1 MDALTRL
8 SIKRPLTMLMLIV
21 TMVIMGYQGYT
32 YLKLERFPNTDMPM
46 VSISVTYAGAS
57 PEDIEEQ
64 VVSPIEDAV
73 AGVSGLSEMSATA
86 TEGSGTVMLE
96 FVQGTDNNQAAIE
109 VERRVSAVKLPDDA
123 GKPTVFKA
131 DTGSMPIMVITLNG
145 PQGQDALY
153 TLANDELKARLQA
166 VPGVASVSV
175 TGGRDSEIQI
185 EADPAKLAAYSL
197 SLGEVQQAVAN
208 NNVTAPAGSMDQG
221 RLKKSIRAV
230 GQFTSLGEIENVV
243 IKSDQTNGGQVYL
256 QDVATVQEGYSDR
269 SAIFRY
275 NGLDTVSINVTKTND
290 ANTVEVADNVRQVLE
305 TFKKELPSGAE
316 LAITSDSSTFVRESV
331 AAVLED
337 LGLAILITS
346 LVMLIFLH
354 TIRSTFIVLLAIPT
368 SLITTFL
375 VMWRLGL
382 SLNQMTLMAMTL
394 VIGILVD
401 DSIVVLENIERHLK
415 MKKPSRQAALDGRA
429 EIGFAALVITLVD
442 VVVYLPVAF
451 VSGMMGQLFYP
462 YAITIVSTT
471 LLSLFVAFTLTPMLA
486 AYWLKDE
493 SEPEKPPRGL
503 VKVFAILLKPIAWL
517 WNGFMGLWEAGF
529 GFLSR
534 AYAATLRLCLRNAFT
549 QILVVLIALGA
560 LAGGIYM
567 VIGGMVRTEFM
578 PQEDDG
584 SISISITMPAGT
596 NLEAS
601 DRAARQ
607 AEQIVLSL
615 VPEVTNIRT
624 QVGSSGGG
632 AFGGGS
638 ANSVSIS
645 LKLVDKAD
653 RDRTTTDIAAA
664 LRPALEQI
672 PEAQTSVSLSSSMGG
687 GGGAMKPIQV
697 RLLGPDQN
705 VLVDLADQVAAVIKT
720 VPGTADVENTGA
732 ARSPET
738 QFVVDRQRAVDLGLS
753 MSQVATTLRTAV
765 SGSTIGTFNPPGGG
779 DEVDIILRMPESTRQ
794 DQNQLLQVPL
804 AYKQGQQITLGQ
816 VVQTRD
822 DRTAAQ
828 ITRYNRQVYLTVGS
842 NVQPGYGSADVTD
855 DIEAAIKEQVTFPDG
870 YSFEFSGMAGMQRSS
885 FNELFSAMGL
895 SVLMIYILLVA
906 LYQSW
911 LQPLAIMLAL
921 PVTVVGAF
929 GGLWLTNNALSLFSL
944 LGMILL
950 MGIVTKN
957 AILIVDFTNQ
967 LRERGQPTKK
977 ALVEAG
983 RVRLRPVLMTTGA
996 LVFALLPVLLG
1007 TGAGAES
1014 RAPIAAAVVGGNITS
1029 TLLSLILVPVV
1040 YNFFDWGGGLM
1051 KWIVGF
1057 ILGTG
1062 SDTPAIAPPLPAPQP
1077 GAAVSLGPPAGQP
1090 GAESA

>member
-8 SIKRPLTMLMLIV
+8 AIKRPLTMLMLIV

-46 VSISVTYAGAS
+46 VSISVTYIGAS

-64 VVSPIEDAV
+64 VIVPIEDAV
-73 AGVSGLSEMSATA
+73 AGVSGLSQMSATA

-109 VERRVSAVKLPDDA
+109 VERRVSAVKLPDGA
-123 GKPTVFKA
+123 GDPTVFKA

-145 PQGQDALY
+145 PQGQDTLY
-153 TLANDELKARLQA
+153 TLANDELKSRLQA

-208 NNVTAPAGSMDQG
+208 NNVTSPAGSMDQG
-221 RLKKSIRAV
+221 RQKKSIRVV
-230 GQFTSLGEIENVV
+230 GEFTSLDEIKNVV
-243 IKSDQTNGGQVYL
+243 IKSDQTTGGLVYL
-256 QDVATVQEGYSDR
+256 QDIAIVQEGYSDR

-290 ANTVEVADNVRQVLE
+290 ANTVEVAQQVRQVLE

-316 LAITSDSSTFVRESV
+316 LVISSDSSTYVRESV
-331 AAVLED
+331 AAVEED
-337 LGLAILITS
+337 LVLAILVAGLI
-346 LVMLIFLH
+346 LLIFLH
-354 TIRSTFIVLLAIPT
+354 TIRSAFIVLLAIPT

-415 MKKPSRQAALDGRA
+415 MKKPPKQAALDGRG

-451 VSGMMGQLFYP
+451 VTGMMGQLFYP

-493 SEPEKPPRGL
+493 SEPAKPPRGL
-503 VKVFAILLKPIAWL
+503 AKVFAILLKPIAWL
-517 WNGFMGLWEAGF
+517 WHGFVSLWEAGF
-529 GFLSR
+529 GFLTG
-534 AYAATLRLCLRNAFT
+534 AYAATLRLCLRNVFT

-567 VIGGMVRTEFM
+567 VIGGVVRTEFM

-596 NLEAS
+596 NLDAS
-601 DRAARQ
+601 DQAARQ

-615 VPEVTNIRT
+615 VPEATNIRT
-624 QVGSSGGG
+624 QVGSGGG
-632 AFGGGS
+632 GPFGGGS
-638 ANSVSIS
+638 ANSVSIN

-687 GGGAMKPIQV
+687 GGAMKPVQV

-705 VLVDLADQVAAVIKT
+705 VLVDLADQVAAVIRT
-720 VPGTADVENTGA
+720 VPGTVDIENNDA

-753 MSQVATTLRTAV
+753 PAQVATTLRTAV
-765 SGSTIGTFNPPGGG
+765 SGSTIGTFNPPGGS

-794 DQNQLLQVPL
+794 DQNQLLQVPV
-804 AYKQGQQITLGQ
+804 AYRQGQQITLGQ
-816 VVQTRD
+816 VVQTLD
-822 DRTAAQ
+822 DQTAAK
-828 ITRYNRQVYLTVGS
+828 ISRANRQVYLTVGAGVS
-842 NVQPGYGSADVTD
+842 PGYGSADVTN
-855 DIEAAIKEQVTFPDG
+855 DIEAAIKEQITFPDG
-870 YSFEFSGMAGMQRSS
+870 YSFEFSGMAGSQRSS
-885 FNELFSAMGL
+885 FSELFSAMAL

-929 GGLWLTNNALSLFSL
+929 GGLWLTGNALSIFSL
-944 LGMILL
+944 LGMVLL

-967 LRERGQPTKK
+967 LREQGQPTKK

-983 RVRLRPVLMTTGA
+983 RIRLRPVLMTTGV
-996 LVFALLPVLLG
+996 LVFALMPVLLG

-1014 RAPIAAAVVGGNITS
+1014 RAPIAAVVVGGNITS
-1029 TLLSLILVPVV
+1029 TLLTLILVPVV
-1040 YNFFDWGGGLM
+1040 YNFFDWGSGMM
-1051 KWIVGF
+1051 KRIMGF
-1057 ILGTG
+1057 MLGTG
-1062 SDTPAIAPPLPAPQP
+1062 SDKPAIAPPLPAPQP
-1077 GAAVSLGPPAGQP
+1077 GVAISLNAPAGQP

>member
-1 MDALTRL
+1 
-8 SIKRPLTMLMLIV
+8 MLMLIV

-46 VSISVTYAGAS
+46 AMISVTYPGAS

-86 TEGSGTVMLE
+86 TEGAATVMLE

-109 VERRVSAVKLPDDA
+109 VERKVSAVNLPDDA
-123 GKPTVFKA
+123 SNPTVFKA
-131 DTGSMPIMVITLNG
+131 DSGSMPIMVITLNG

-153 TLANDELKARLQA
+153 TLANDDLKSRLQA

-175 TGGRDSEIQI
+175 TGGRDREIQI

-197 SLGEVQQAVAN
+197 SLDEVRQAVAN
-208 NNVTAPAGSMDQG
+208 NNVTSPAGSMDQG

-230 GQFTSLGEIENVV
+230 GEFTSLAEIENVV

-275 NGLDTVSINVTKTND
+275 NGLDTVSVNVTKTND
-290 ANTVEVADNVRQVLE
+290 ANTVEVAEQVRQVLE
-305 TFKKELPSGAE
+305 SFKQELPTGAE
-316 LAITSDSSTFVRESV
+316 LTITNDSSTFVRESV
-331 AAVLED
+331 AAVEED
-337 LGLAILITS
+337 LVLAIVITS

-354 TIRSTFIVLLAIPT
+354 TVRSTFIVLLAIPT

-415 MKKPSRQAALDGRA
+415 MKKPAKQAALDGRG

-462 YAITIVSTT
+462 YAITIVCTT
-471 LLSLFVAFTLTPMLA
+471 MLSLFVAFTLTPMLA

-493 SEPEKPPRGL
+493 SEPGKPPRGL
-503 VKVFAILLKPIAWL
+503 AKVFATLLKPIAWL
-517 WNGFMGLWEAGF
+517 WNGFLGLWEAGF
-529 GFLSR
+529 GFLGR

-549 QILVVLIALGA
+549 QILVVVIAAGA

-567 VIGGMVRTEFM
+567 VIGGVVRTEFM

-596 NLEAS
+596 NLETS
-601 DRAARQ
+601 DQAARQ
-607 AEQIVLSL
+607 AEQTVLSL
-615 VPEVTNIRT
+615 VPEVANIRT
-624 QVGSSGGG
+624 QVGSGGG
-632 AFGGGS
+632 GFGSSGS
-638 ANSVSIS
+638 NSVSIS
-645 LKLVDKAD
+645 LKLIDKAD
-653 RDRTTTDIAAA
+653 RERTTTDIAAA

-687 GGGAMKPIQV
+687 GGAMKPIQV

-705 VLVDLADQVAAVIKT
+705 VLIDLADQVAAVIRT
-720 VPGTADVENTGA
+720 VPGTTDIENTGA

-804 AYKQGQQITLGQ
+804 AYKQGQQITLDQ

-855 DIEAAIKEQVTFPDG
+855 DIEAAIKKQVAFPDG

-967 LRERGQPTKK
+967 LRERGQPIKK

-983 RVRLRPVLMTTGA
+983 RIRLRPVLMTTGA
-996 LVFALLPVLLG
+996 LVFALLPVALG

-1014 RAPIAAAVVGGNITS
+1014 RAPIAAAVIGGNITS
-1029 TLLSLILVPVV
+1029 TLLTLILVPVV
-1040 YNFFDWGGGLM
+1040 YNFFDWGSGFV
-1051 KWIVGF
+1051 KRIVGF

-1062 SDTPAIAPPLPAPQP
+1062 SDEPAIAQPLPAPQS
-1077 GAAVSLGPPAGQP
+1077 GAAVSLNPPAGQP

>member
-8 SIKRPLTMLMLIV
+8 SIKRPLTMLMIII

-46 VSISVTYAGAS
+46 AMISVTYPGAS

-73 AGVSGLSEMSATA
+73 AGVSGLGEMSSTA
-86 TEGSGTVMLE
+86 TEGSATIMLE
-96 FVQGTDNNQAAIE
+96 FVQGTDNNQAAID
-109 VERRVSAVKLPDDA
+109 VERKVSAVSLPDDA
-123 GKPTVFKA
+123 SDPTVFKA
-131 DTGSMPIMVITLNG
+131 DSGSMPIMVITLNG

-153 TLANDELKARLQA
+153 ELANDELKARLQT

-175 TGGRDSEIQI
+175 TGGRDREIQI

-197 SLGEVQQAVAN
+197 SLDEVQQAVAN
-208 NNVTAPAGSMDQG
+208 NNVTSPAGSMDQG

-230 GQFTSLGEIENVV
+230 GEFTSLDEIENVV

-269 SAIFRY
+269 SAIYRY
-275 NGLDTVSINVTKTND
+275 NGLDTVSVNVTKTND
-290 ANTVEVADNVRQVLE
+290 ANTVEVAEQVRQVLE
-305 TFKKELPSGAE
+305 SFKKELPTGAE
-316 LAITSDSSTFVRESV
+316 LTITSDSSTFVRESV
-331 AAVLED
+331 AAVQED
-337 LGLAILITS
+337 LVLAIVITS

-415 MKKPSRQAALDGRA
+415 MKKPAKQAALDGRA

-462 YAITIVSTT
+462 YAITIVCTT
-471 LLSLFVAFTLTPMLA
+471 MLSLFVAFTLTPMLA

-503 VKVFAILLKPIAWL
+503 AKVFAILLKPIAWL
-517 WNGFMGLWEAGF
+517 WNGFLGLWEAGF

-534 AYAATLRLCLRNAFT
+534 AYAAILRLCLRNAFT
-549 QILVVLIALGA
+549 QIMVVVIAAGA

-567 VIGGMVRTEFM
+567 VIGGVVRTEFM

-584 SISISITMPAGT
+584 TISISITMPAGT
-596 NLEAS
+596 NLDTS
-601 DRAARQ
+601 DQAARQ

-615 VPEVTNIRT
+615 VPEVANIRT
-624 QVGSSGGG
+624 QVGSGGG
-632 AFGGGS
+632 GFGSSGS
-638 ANSVSIS
+638 NSVSIS
-645 LKLVDKAD
+645 LKLIDKAD
-653 RDRTTTDIAAA
+653 RERTTTDIASA

-672 PEAQTSVSLSSSMGG
+672 PEAQTSVTLSSSMG

-705 VLVDLADQVAAVIKT
+705 VLIDLADQVAAVIKT

-738 QFVVDRQRAVDLGLS
+738 QFVVDRQRTVDLGLS
-753 MSQVATTLRTAV
+753 TSQVATTLRTAV

-779 DEVDIILRMPESTRQ
+779 DEVDIVLRMPESTRQ

-816 VVQTRD
+816 VVQTQD
-822 DRTAAQ
+822 DQTAAQ
-828 ITRYNRQVYLTVGS
+828 ITRANRQVYLTVGS
-842 NVQPGYGSADVTD
+842 NVQPGYGSVDVTNE
-855 DIEAAIKEQVTFPDG
+855 IETALNEQISFPSG
-870 YSFEFSGMAGMQRSS
+870 YSFEFSGMSGSQRDT
-885 FNELFSAMGL
+885 FGQLFSAMGL

-929 GGLWLTNNALSLFSL
+929 GGLWVTNNSLSLFSL

-996 LVFALLPVLLG
+996 LVFALLPVALG

-1014 RAPIAAAVVGGNITS
+1014 RAPIAAAVIGGNITS
-1029 TLLSLILVPVV
+1029 TLLTLILVPVV

-1051 KWIVGF
+1051 KRIVGF

-1062 SDTPAIAPPLPAPQP
+1062 SDTPAIAPPLPAPQS
-1077 GAAVSLGPPAGQP
+1077 GAAISLDPPAGQP